1 MPYMEYKI
9 NTRTGRSV
17 KTLQKWSLN
26 LRCGQG
32 RNLKGAVF
40 MGYFLCSTHSTPEL
54 CRTQRL
60 PGESMYPS
68 APQPMTQQQFSC
80 PGMRS
85 VGRLCMGGSRSASH
99 RSIWS
104 AGHLEIQS
112 AEVSQHSANISHP
125 KLNIE
130 AVGVHSMQGGGGGK
144 VNIY

>member
-9 NTRTGRSV
+9 DTRAGRSV
-17 KTLQKWSLN
+17 KTLQKWSPN

-40 MGYFLCSTHSTPEL
+40 TGYFLCSTHSTPEL

-60 PGESMYPS
+60 PGESVYP
-68 APQPMTQQQFSC
+68 APQPMSQQQFSC

-85 VGRLCMGGSRSASH
+85 AARLCTGGSRAASH
-99 RSIWS
+99 RAIWS
-104 AGHLEIQS
+104 PGHLEIQS

-130 AVGVHSMQGGGGGK
+130 AVGMHSMQGGGGGK